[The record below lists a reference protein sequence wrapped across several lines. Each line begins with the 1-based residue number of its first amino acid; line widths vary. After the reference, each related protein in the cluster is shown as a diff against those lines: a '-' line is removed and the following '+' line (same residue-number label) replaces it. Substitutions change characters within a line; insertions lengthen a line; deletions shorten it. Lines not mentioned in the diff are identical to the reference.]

1 MAAQS
6 ITGAASLRKIFSRRW
21 PAKRGQPSLREKSST
36 VFHSATDGL
45 RTFKGKCFLQPSLIS
60 DSKRPALASFCLT
73 AGKRDN
79 YNCDDSDLPQYNLQ
93 GLSRYVV
100 KRASMCRG
108 CRKLWGKR
116 CRYSQSYCYSSSYI
130 CSFCRAISPLP
141 TLLPACLHYTSDNG
155 RAAGR
160 E

>member
-1 MAAQS
+1 MSERIFFSCSSGSSPSFYFTFLPTRYVCTCSRERPSARSVLDPRPRRFEICRRAGALVRKLWRYS
-6 ITGAASLRKIFSRRW
+6 TGVYSR
-21 PAKRGQPSLREKSST
+21 QVECCS
-36 VFHSATDGL
+36 VV
-45 RTFKGKCFLQPSLIS
+45 
-60 DSKRPALASFCLT
+60 ALAALAALAALRSAVARQL
-73 AGKRDN
+73 R
-79 YNCDDSDLPQYNLQ
+79 Q
-93 GLSRYVV
+93 
-100 KRASMCRG
+100 ASKCRG
-108 CRKLWGKR
+108 CRQLWGKR